1 MRIAPATFGPAGRRE
16 RGQASLEL
24 LAGLP
29 ALLISGLIALQLL
42 ATGYAASVADGA
54 AEAGA
59 LAAAAGTAPRA
70 AALASMPAWARDRA
84 RVELQPGRVAVS
96 LPPLTLI
103 SPLAERLRVG
113 SSAEVGP
120 G

>member
-1 MRIAPATFGPAGRRE
+1 MDAGGAHPTGLRSA

-29 ALLISGLIALQLL
+29 ALLLSALIALQLL
-42 ATGYAASVADGA
+42 ATGYAASIADGA

-59 LAAAAGTAPRA
+59 LAAAAGTGPRA
-70 AALASMPAWARDRA
+70 AALASMPGWARDRA
-84 RVELQPGRVAVS
+84 RVEMSPDTIRVS
-96 LPPLTLI
+96 LPPLSLI

-113 SSAEVGP
+113 SSAEVTR
-120 G
+120 